1 MKFPGIAERTEEK
14 MVEFIKEILSYPFIT
29 RAFIVGIPVALCA
42 ALLGVSL
49 VLRRYSMIGDGLS
62 HVGFGALAV
71 AAAVNAAPLSVAV
84 PVVVIAAFFLLK
96 ITENGKMKGDSA
108 VAVISSG
115 ALAVGVMV
123 ISLSKG
129 MNTDLNNYLFG
140 SILAI
145 NGADTALSL
154 ILSFAVLIL
163 YIVFYNFVFAVTF
176 DENFARATG
185 LHTNVMNSVMAVLT
199 ALTVVVGMRLMGA
212 MLISALIIF
221 PSLSSMRI
229 FKTFRSVTVSTA
241 VISTVCFT
249 VGLLISCVYAVP
261 TGACIVTVNLAA
273 LVICVIIGKIKN
285 VAG

>member
-145 NGADTALSL
+145 NGADTALSF
-154 ILSFAVLIL
+154 ILSVAVLIL
-163 YIVFYNFVFAVTF
+163 YIVFYNFVFVVTF

>member
-1 MKFPGIAERTEEK
+1 MKFPEIAERTEEK

-154 ILSFAVLIL
+154 ILSVAVLIL

-273 LVICVIIGKIKN
+273 LVLCVIIGKIKN

>member
-1 MKFPGIAERTEEK
+1 MI
-14 MVEFIKEILSYPFIT
+14 EFFKELLSYPFIV

-71 AAAVNAAPLSVAV
+71 AAAVNAAPLMIAV
-84 PVVVIAAFFLLK
+84 PVVVIAAFFLLR

-115 ALAVGVMV
+115 ALAVGVMI

-140 SILAI
+140 SVLAM
-145 NGADTALSL
+145 NTADTVLSL
-154 ILSFAVLIL
+154 ILSAAVLII
-163 YIVFYNFVFAVTF
+163 YIAFYNYVFAVTF
-176 DENFARATG
+176 DESFARATG
-185 LHTNVMNSVMAVLT
+185 LNTRLMNCVMAVLT

-221 PSLSSMRI
+221 PSLSAMRL
-229 FKTFRSVTVSTA
+229 FKTFRAVTVSTA
-241 VISTVCFT
+241 VISVVCFT
-249 VGLLISCVYAVP
+249 AGLLISCVYAVP
-261 TGACIVTVNLAA
+261 AGACIVTVNLTVLIICAA
-273 LVICVIIGKIKN
+273 AGKIKYR
-285 VAG
+285 

>member
-1 MKFPGIAERTEEK
+1 MA
-14 MVEFIKEILSYPFIT
+14 EFIKDLLSYPFIV

-71 AAAVNAAPLSVAV
+71 AAAVNTAPLAVAV
-84 PVVVIAAFFLLK
+84 PVVVAAAFFLLR
-96 ITENGKMKGDSA
+96 ITENGKIKGDSA

-115 ALAVGVMV
+115 ALAAGVMI

-140 SILAI
+140 SVLAM
-145 NGADTALSL
+145 NTADTVLSL
-154 ILSFAVLIL
+154 ILSAAVLII
-163 YIVFYNFVFAVTF
+163 YIAFYNYVFAVTF
-176 DENFARATG
+176 DESFARATG
-185 LHTNVMNSVMAVLT
+185 LNTKLMNCFMAVLT

-221 PSLSSMRI
+221 PSLSAMRL
-229 FKTFRSVTVSTA
+229 FKTFRAVTVSTA
-241 VISTVCFT
+241 VISVVCFT
-249 VGLLISCVYAVP
+249 TGLLISCVYAVP
-261 TGACIVTVNLAA
+261 TGACIVTVNLAV
-273 LVICVIIGKIKN
+273 LIICAAAGKIKYR
-285 VAG
+285 

>member
-154 ILSFAVLIL
+154 ILSVAVLIL

-185 LHTNVMNSVMAVLT
+185 LCTNVMNSVMAVLT